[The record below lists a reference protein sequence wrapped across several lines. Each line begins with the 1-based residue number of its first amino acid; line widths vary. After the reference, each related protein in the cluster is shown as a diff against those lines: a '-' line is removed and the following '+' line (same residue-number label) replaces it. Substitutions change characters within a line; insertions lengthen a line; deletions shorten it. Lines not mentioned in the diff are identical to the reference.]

1 MKYAFYP
8 GCVSQG
14 GAPELYPAVIKVADK
29 LGFELVEMEDAGCT
43 GAGVLSREVSDPIN
57 ARTFAKAEAMDM
69 PIMTICS
76 TCQGVMTQANHR
88 LQDDEYREMINREYL
103 SEEGLEYKG
112 TTDIRHM
119 LWAIVEDYGLDK
131 LKELVV
137 RPLNGLPV
145 AQFYGCYLKRPPE
158 LMLPKEFTKTRK
170 TALEDVIE
178 ALGGV
183 AVKSSGRG
191 KCCGFPILT
200 SNEANSLSM
209 CADHTLDA
217 KAKGAVALV
226 TPCPL
231 CHLELD
237 GKQADAAA
245 HKGEE
250 INMPV
255 FHLPQLVGLAMGF
268 SSKEMNLQR
277 HLVSTKPI
285 EERLGVEVKA

>member
-8 GCVSQG
+8 GCVSKG
-14 GAPELYPAVIKVADK
+14 GCPELYPAVIKVAEK
-29 LGFELVEMEDAGCT
+29 LGFELEEMEDAGCT

-57 ARTFAKAEAMDM
+57 ARTFAKAEAMGM

-76 TCQGVMTQANHR
+76 TCQGVMTQAQHR
-88 LQDDEYREMINREYL
+88 LKDDDYREMINREYL
-103 SEEGLEYKG
+103 AEEGLEYKG

-183 AVKSSGRG
+183 PIKSSGRG

-209 CADHTLDA
+209 CGDHTLDA
-217 KAKGAVALV
+217 KAKGAVAMV

-285 EERLGVEVKA
+285 EERLGIEVKA

>member
-88 LQDDEYREMINREYL
+88 LQEDEYREMINREYL

-245 HKGEE
+245 HKGQE

-277 HLVSTKPI
+277 HFVSTKPI
-285 EERLGVEVKA
+285 EERLGIEVKA

>member
-1 MKYAFYP
+1 
-8 GCVSQG
+8 
-14 GAPELYPAVIKVADK
+14 
-29 LGFELVEMEDAGCT
+29 
-43 GAGVLSREVSDPIN
+43 
-57 ARTFAKAEAMDM
+57 
-69 PIMTICS
+69 
-76 TCQGVMTQANHR
+76 
-88 LQDDEYREMINREYL
+88 
-103 SEEGLEYKG
+103 
-112 TTDIRHM
+112 M

-183 AVKSSGRG
+183 PVKSSGRG

-217 KAKGAVALV
+217 KAKGAAALV

-245 HKGEE
+245 HRGQE

-285 EERLGVEVKA
+285 EERLGVEVKPKTAPVAPGGQEVAYG